1 MRSIGRNGS
10 ICVRRSFRELLRPYV
25 DELPATSRFNSLEA
39 QAQFPSMIAITLF
52 LFSLWRASSLRGA
65 TQVVQKMR
73 CVYVT
78 GDKLRSVAHNFR
90 QNIFAASIDEYH
102 VDQFNEE
109 SGRGHAAPRSPS

>member
-1 MRSIGRNGS
+1 
-10 ICVRRSFRELLRPYV
+10 
-25 DELPATSRFNSLEA
+25 
-39 QAQFPSMIAITLF
+39 
-52 LFSLWRASSLRGA
+52 
-65 TQVVQKMR
+65 MR

-102 VDQFNEE
+102 VDQFNEA